1 MFEKILQLSRQFL
14 FFKQTPTGWVVRA
27 KGVHP
32 MLDTDFVDANYIDS
46 YYVLSSV
53 ESYNF
58 RNKLVHESRIQDEF

>member
-1 MFEKILQLSRQFL
+1 M
-14 FFKQTPTGWVVRA
+14 RA

-32 MLDTDFVDANYIDS
+32 MLDTDFLDTNYIDS

-53 ESYNF
+53 DEGYTF